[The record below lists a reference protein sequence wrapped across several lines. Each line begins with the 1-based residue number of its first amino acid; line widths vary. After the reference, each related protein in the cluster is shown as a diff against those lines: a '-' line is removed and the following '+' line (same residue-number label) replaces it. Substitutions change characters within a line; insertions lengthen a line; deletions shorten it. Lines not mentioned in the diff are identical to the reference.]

1 MKKFLRINNN
11 NTIKNTIM
19 LYLMTVAK
27 IIFPLITLPY
37 LTRVLS
43 VESYGGVTF
52 IKSYMV
58 YIQLIIDFGFVL
70 SSVKDIVEANSNK
83 DEIGVIAGQTILAK
97 LILSVASLV
106 ITLVLSVF
114 IPLLKENIL
123 YTLLSFIVVALSSFL
138 MDFLFR
144 GIEKMHVITIS
155 FVIMKLM
162 STGLTLIFVKSDAD
176 ILWIPILDILS
187 SIIAIIFTW
196 KEVAKYGI
204 MIKIIEIKKSIQMIK
219 ESSVY
224 FLSNIATTAFGALN
238 TLLIGV
244 VMDSTQVAYWSV
256 SLQLISAVNTMYSP
270 IVNGIYPQM
279 VREKSLLLIK
289 KIIYIFMPIVLVGCI
304 IFFVTAKYIVLIISG
319 EQYLY
324 SATVIRYLIPVLF
337 ISFPGMVLGW
347 PTLGAI
353 GKAKETTIT
362 TTITAVVQIL
372 GLFILMLI
380 NRFTLINIA
389 ILRCITELLML
400 LLRARYCY
408 IFFDEFTN
416 KNSFKFI
423 RHKKVKENI

>member
-1 MKKFLRINNN
+1 MKKFIKINNS

-43 VESYGGVTF
+43 VESYGAVTF
-52 IKSYMV
+52 VKSYMV
-58 YIQLIIDFGFVL
+58 YIQLIIDFGFIL
-70 SSVKDIVEANSNK
+70 SSVKDIVEANSDNNK
-83 DEIGVIAGQTILAK
+83 IGVIAGQTILAK
-97 LILSVASLV
+97 IILSAASLV
-106 ITLVLSVF
+106 ITLALSIF

-123 YTLLSFIVVALSSFL
+123 YTLFSFIVVALSSLL

-155 FVIMKLM
+155 FVIMKLI

-176 ILWIPILDILS
+176 ILWIPVLDILS
-187 SIIAIIFTW
+187 SIIAIVFTW
-196 KEVAKYGI
+196 KQVDKYGI
-204 MIKIIEIKKSIQMIK
+204 KIKIITIKKSFQMIK

-289 KIIYIFMPIVLVGCI
+289 KIIYIFMPIILMGCI
-304 IFFVTAKYIVLIISG
+304 IFFVAAKYIVLIISG
-319 EQYLY
+319 EQYLH

-372 GLFILMLI
+372 GLFILILI

-400 LLRARYCY
+400 ILRARYCY
-408 IFFDEFTN
+408 IFFDEFNN
-416 KNSFKFI
+416 KDSFKVI
-423 RHKKVKENI
+423 RYKKVKGNI

>member
-1 MKKFLRINNN
+1 MLKKIRIPNSRMIQ
-11 NTIKNTIM
+11 NTVM
-19 LYLMTVAK
+19 LYLMNIAK
-27 IIFPLITLPY
+27 ILFPLITLPY

-43 VESYGGVTF
+43 VESYGAVTF
-52 IKSYMV
+52 VKSYMV
-58 YIQLIIDFGFVL
+58 YIQLIIDFGFIL
-70 SSVKDIVEANSNK
+70 SSVKDIVEANSDNNK
-83 DEIGVIAGQTILAK
+83 IGVIAGQTILAK
-97 LILSVASLV
+97 IILSAASLV
-106 ITLVLSVF
+106 ITLALSIF

-123 YTLLSFIVVALSSFL
+123 YTLFSFIVVALSSLL

-155 FVIMKLM
+155 FVIMKLI

-176 ILWIPILDILS
+176 ILWIPVLDILS
-187 SIIAIIFTW
+187 SIIAIVFTW
-196 KEVAKYGI
+196 KQVDKYGI
-204 MIKIIEIKKSIQMIK
+204 KIKIITIKKSFQMIK

-289 KIIYIFMPIVLVGCI
+289 KIIYIFMPIILMGCI
-304 IFFVTAKYIVLIISG
+304 IFFVAAKYIVLIISG
-319 EQYLY
+319 EQYLH

-362 TTITAVVQIL
+362 ITAVVQIL
-372 GLFILMLI
+372 GLFILILI

-400 LLRARYCY
+400 ILRARYCY
-408 IFFDEFTN
+408 IFFDEFNN
-416 KNSFKFI
+416 KDSFKVI
-423 RHKKVKENI
+423 RYKKVKGNI

>member
-1 MKKFLRINNN
+1 MLKKIRIPNSRMIQ
-11 NTIKNTIM
+11 NTVM
-19 LYLMTVAK
+19 LYLMNIAK
-27 IIFPLITLPY
+27 ILFPLITLPY

-43 VESYGGVTF
+43 VESYGAVTF
-52 IKSYMV
+52 VKSYMV
-58 YIQLIIDFGFVL
+58 YIQLIIDFGFIL
-70 SSVKDIVEANSNK
+70 SSVKDIVEANSDNNK
-83 DEIGVIAGQTILAK
+83 IGVIAGQTILAK
-97 LILSVASLV
+97 IILSAASLV
-106 ITLVLSVF
+106 ITLALSIF

-123 YTLLSFIVVALSSFL
+123 YTLFSFIVVALSSLL

-155 FVIMKLM
+155 FVIMKLI

-176 ILWIPILDILS
+176 ILWIPVLDILS
-187 SIIAIIFTW
+187 SIIAIVFTW
-196 KEVAKYGI
+196 KQVDKYGI
-204 MIKIIEIKKSIQMIK
+204 KIKIITIKKSFQMIK

-289 KIIYIFMPIVLVGCI
+289 KIIYIFMPIILMGCI
-304 IFFVTAKYIVLIISG
+304 IFFVAAKYIVLIISG
-319 EQYLY
+319 EQYLH

-372 GLFILMLI
+372 GLFILILI

-400 LLRARYCY
+400 ILRARYCY
-408 IFFDEFTN
+408 IFFDEFNN
-416 KNSFKFI
+416 KDSFKVI
-423 RHKKVKENI
+423 RYKKVKGNI